1 MAMNTQAKA
10 RFLLAR
16 QRQRQRNRQDSQ
28 VTLLAQQTGLSS
40 GTSDVTDFI
49 SDRNQII

>member
-1 MAMNTQAKA
+1 MTTQAKA

-28 VTLLAQQTGLSS
+28 VTLLAQQIGLSS
-40 GTSDVTDFI
+40 GKPEADLI
-49 SDRNQII
+49 GDRHQII

>member
-1 MAMNTQAKA
+1 MTTQAKA

-28 VTLLAQQTGLSS
+28 VTLLAQQIGLSS
-40 GTSDVTDFI
+40 GKPELTDFI
-49 SDRNQII
+49 SSNLKW